1 MRLIE
6 GRKLNGVAGA
16 DITRGVPCKVN
27 ISSIVSVTPYTGSAP
42 STNDVVVLADKL
54 EDKPYGQIPATI
66 KSGDKVIYAY
76 QGLFEYNDGTLAAA
90 VKEGDLVEWTTTG
103 VQKLSA
109 GRRAGYVAGVS
120 GKTVLIQFDGLN
132 K

>member
-27 ISSIVSVTPYTGSAP
+27 ISSIVSVTPYTSAP
-42 STNDVVVLADKL
+42 NSEVVVLVDKL
-54 EDKPYGQIPATI
+54 EDKPYGQIPVTI

-76 QGLFEYNDGTLAAA
+76 QGLFEYNDATLAAA

-103 VQKLSA
+103 VQKLTS
-109 GRRAGYVAGVS
+109 GQRAGYVAGVS

-132 K
+132 

>member
-16 DITRGVPCKVN
+16 DITRGVPCKVD
-27 ISSIVSVTPYTGSAP
+27 ISSIISVTPYTAAP
-42 STNDVVVLADKL
+42 SNQVVVLADKL

-66 KSGDKVIYAY
+66 NSGDKVIYAY

-90 VKEGDLVEWTTTG
+90 VKEGDLVEWTATG
-103 VQKLSA
+103 VQKLAS
-109 GRRAGYVAGVS
+109 GQRAGYVAGVS